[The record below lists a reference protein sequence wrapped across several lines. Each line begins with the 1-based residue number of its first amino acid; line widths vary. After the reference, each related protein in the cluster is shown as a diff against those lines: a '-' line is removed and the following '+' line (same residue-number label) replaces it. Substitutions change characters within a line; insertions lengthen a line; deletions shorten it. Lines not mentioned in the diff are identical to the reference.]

1 MVGIFDNKNIFT
13 LQLKVIHIIL
23 LDLCPVD
30 RYLTIPIHNIPTDTQ
45 YLNLYIYHYNSW
57 IYMYNS
63 AVQST

>member
-1 MVGIFDNKNIFT
+1 MVGMFDNKNIFT
-13 LQLKVIHIIL
+13 LQIKAIQIIL
-23 LDLCPVD
+23 INVRPVD
-30 RYLTIPIHNIPTDTQ
+30 RHLTIPIHNIPTDTQ